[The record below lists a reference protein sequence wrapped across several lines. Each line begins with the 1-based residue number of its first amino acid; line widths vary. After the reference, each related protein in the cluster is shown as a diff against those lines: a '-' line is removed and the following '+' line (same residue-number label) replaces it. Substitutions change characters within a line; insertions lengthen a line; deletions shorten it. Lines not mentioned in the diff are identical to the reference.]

1 MLISWDLKAPF
12 HAVLSTVFL
21 VASGLLPW
29 YKYNNTVCSVLI

>member
-12 HAVLSTVFL
+12 HAVLNTVFL

-29 YKYNNTVCSVLI
+29 CKYNNSL